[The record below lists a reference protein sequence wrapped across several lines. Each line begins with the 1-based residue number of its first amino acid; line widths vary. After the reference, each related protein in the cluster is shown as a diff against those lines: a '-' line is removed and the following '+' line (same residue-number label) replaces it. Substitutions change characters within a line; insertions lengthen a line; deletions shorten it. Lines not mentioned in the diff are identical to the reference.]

1 MVGNMQW
8 LRGGV
13 VPGASV
19 FLFKV
24 EMRPET
30 TFVFVLWIWILEC
43 EEFFTGCVAIKY
55 YPS

>member
-1 MVGNMQW
+1 MQW